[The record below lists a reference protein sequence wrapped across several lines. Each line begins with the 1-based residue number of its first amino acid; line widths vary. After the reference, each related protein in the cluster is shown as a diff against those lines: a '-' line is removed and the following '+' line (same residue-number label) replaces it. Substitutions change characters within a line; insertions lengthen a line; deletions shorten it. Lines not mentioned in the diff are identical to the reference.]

1 MMPGFVAECGS
12 LIYGRPRG
20 EEVAERETR
29 LLARNSESGDSP
41 DIFETV
47 TILLSSCRSPVGLG
61 PISSIV
67 FEPED
72 LRMSSSRS
80 RGDSKLAT
88 LFLPELTRYRSSDC
102 LTLKLDWLLIT
113 LLGLFRLSRKS
124 IRSGG
129 ESTL

>member
-1 MMPGFVAECGS
+1 MLPGFIAECGS

-29 LLARNSESGDSP
+29 LLARNPESDDSP
-41 DIFETV
+41 DILEAV
-47 TILLSSCRSPVGLG
+47 TILLSSCRPPVGLG

-72 LRMSSSRS
+72 LKMFSSRS

-88 LFLPELTRYRSSDC
+88 LFLPELTRYRPSDS
-102 LTLKLDWLLIT
+102 LTL
-113 LLGLFRLSRKS
+113 
-124 IRSGG
+124 
-129 ESTL
+129 